1 MNLKYKAIILLL
13 AGLAAS
19 FVLINS
25 IHKKEYDDSLG
36 VRVPY
41 VDQTS
46 YSNLLEIKTTHFH
59 LDIQLDFSL
68 NQINGTQT
76 LFMTATRSGAS
87 HLDLDIDGI
96 QVQQVREESQGELKF
111 VVNYPKEVVTGEQL
125 SISLKEPLIK
135 GKQYI
140 FYIDYSVQNSSA
152 SSWLTP
158 QQTASKILPYL
169 FTQCESTYCRSLA
182 PFQDSPYIKSTYSA
196 NVTVQDPI
204 NIFLSANLTSKIPHP
219 TLKDYSI
226 YSFRM
231 DIPIPSYLFTIVAG
245 NVVLQMIGERTGVIS
260 EPTHIQAYANELSDL
275 ELYLQTL
282 ENYTIPYTWGNY
294 QIVILPPSFP
304 FGGMENPL
312 VTFASPSIIV
322 GDKSGV
328 QVAIH
333 EIAHSWF
340 GNLVTLLNWRNVWIN
355 EGLTVYLERQANL
368 ILGGEDNYLIDS
380 YVGNNTL
387 MDDMNGYGLNSNYT
401 SLHPFV
407 KGTNPDDSFSNVP
420 YEKGFQF
427 VAYLETVVGK
437 EFLQGFL
444 RSYLQKFKYQSIDHV
459 TFREFFTEYLI
470 LNNPRK
476 ASKILTQINWDAWI
490 NGVGLPPV
498 ILNFTTPIVP
508 ETQQLAKDYISL
520 NGTASPSNYDFFNQ
534 ITLNAKTIFLQ
545 YLFDNLSS
553 VNTAIIQRI
562 DQDYQLSNSTNM
574 ELQWRWYRVTIK
586 VGYNANIEQIH
597 SFLGSIG
604 RLKMISPVYQAL
616 VETNQKALAQQY
628 FNEYQN
634 FYHPIAVIAI
644 KKIVQ

>member
-1 MNLKYKAIILLL
+1 MNIHNKVILLFL

-19 FVLINS
+19 FLSINS
-25 IHKKEYDDSLG
+25 IHIKDYDDSLG

-41 VDQTS
+41 VDETS

-76 LFMTATRSGAS
+76 LFMTATRSGAT
-87 HLDLDIDGI
+87 HLDLDIDGV
-96 QVQQVREESQGELKF
+96 QVQQVREDNQGKLNF
-111 VVNYPKEVVTGEQL
+111 VINYPKEVVTGEQL
-125 SISLKEPLIK
+125 SISLKEPLVK

-152 SSWLTP
+152 SSWLTSE
-158 QQTASKILPYL
+158 QTASKTLPYL
-169 FTQCESTYCRSLA
+169 FTQCESIYCRSLA
-182 PFQDSPYIKSTYSA
+182 PFQDSPYIKSTYTA

-219 TLKDYSI
+219 TLKNYSI
-226 YSFRM
+226 HSFRM
-231 DIPIPSYLFTIVAG
+231 NIPIPSYLFTIVAG
-245 NVVLQMIGERTGVIS
+245 NVVLQKLGERTGVIS

-275 ELYLQTL
+275 DLYLQTL
-282 ENYTIPYTWGNY
+282 ENYTIPYIWGNY

-328 QVAIH
+328 SVAIH

-340 GNLVTLLNWRNVWIN
+340 GNLVTLLNWRNLWIN

-368 ILGGEDNYLIDS
+368 ILGGEDSYLINS

-387 MDDMNGYGLNSNYT
+387 MDDMNGYGLDSNYT

-427 VAYLETVVGK
+427 ITYLEKLVGK

-444 RSYLQKFKYQSIDHV
+444 RSYLQKFKFESIDHV
-459 TFREFFTEYLI
+459 TFREYFTEYLI

-476 ASKILTQINWDAWI
+476 ATKILTQIDWNAWI

-508 ETQQLAKDYISL
+508 ETQQLAKDYISF
-520 NGTASPSNYDFFNQ
+520 NGTASPSNFEFFNQ
-534 ITLNAKTIFLQ
+534 ISLNAKTIFLQ
-545 YLFDNLSS
+545 YLFDNLSL
-553 VNTAIIQRI
+553 VNIAIIQRI

-574 ELQWRWYRVTIK
+574 ELQWRWYRVTIR

-597 SFLGSIG
+597 QFLGNIG

-616 VETNQKALAQQY
+616 VDSNQKALAQQY

>member
-1 MNLKYKAIILLL
+1 MNINYKVILLLL

-19 FVLINS
+19 FVLIKS
-25 IHKKEYDDSLG
+25 IHNKDYDDSLG

-76 LFMTATRSGAS
+76 LFMTATRSGAT
-87 HLDLDIDGI
+87 HLDLDIDGV
-96 QVQQVREESQGELKF
+96 QVQQVREEIQGELKF

-125 SISLKEPLIK
+125 SISLKEPLIQ

-158 QQTASKILPYL
+158 EQTASKSLPYL

-219 TLKDYSI
+219 TLKNYSI

-328 QVAIH
+328 SVAIH

-368 ILGGEDNYLIDS
+368 ILGGEDNYLINS

-387 MDDMNGYGLNSNYT
+387 MDDMNGYGLDSNYT

-407 KGTNPDDSFSNVP
+407 KGTNPDDSFSNIP

-427 VAYLETVVGK
+427 VTYLETVVGR

-444 RSYLQKFKYQSIDHV
+444 RSYLQKFKFQSIDHV
-459 TFREFFTEYLI
+459 TFREYFTEYLL

-476 ASKILTQINWDAWI
+476 ASKILSKIDWNAWI

-520 NGTASPSNYDFFNQ
+520 NGTASPSNVDFFNQ
-534 ITLNAKTIFLQ
+534 ISLNAKTIFLQ
-545 YLFDNLSS
+545 YLYDNLSS
-553 VNTAIIQRI
+553 VNVAIIQRI
-562 DQDYQLSNSTNM
+562 DSDYQLSNSTNM

-597 SFLGSIG
+597 QFLGSIG

-616 VETNQKALAQQY
+616 VDSNQKALAQQY
-628 FNEYQN
+628 FNEYQS